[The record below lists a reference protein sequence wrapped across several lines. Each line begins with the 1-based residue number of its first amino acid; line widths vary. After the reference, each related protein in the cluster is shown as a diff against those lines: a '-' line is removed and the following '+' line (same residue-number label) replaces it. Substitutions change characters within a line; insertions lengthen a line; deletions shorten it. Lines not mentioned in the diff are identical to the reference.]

1 MKKRN
6 TLGLCVLLLAMLTAC
21 GQEKSMEQA
30 TQREPA
36 AVDTEAE
43 AEEVSGTAYDDLIG
57 RYRELA
63 ADPDAFRDADGAG
76 EQNFLMLAGK
86 SGANGERTRRIS
98 WAMRSG
104 ISTVMACPS
113 WRSDTH
119 RNMVPICPVFLH
131 WQTERRSWSLEK
143 WETAIH
149 ACRMEAFFTMAA
161 AVHRKMDGAF
171 ISLRMMEQP

>member
-43 AEEVSGTAYDDLIG
+43 AEEVSGTAYDDLIR

-76 EQNFLMLAGK
+76 EQNFLMLAREIG
-86 SGANGERTRRIS
+86 
-98 WAMRSG
+98 
-104 ISTVMACPS
+104 
-113 WRSDTH
+113 
-119 RNMVPICPVFLH
+119 
-131 WQTERRSWSLEK
+131 TE
-143 WETAIH
+143 
-149 ACRMEAFFTMAA
+149 
-161 AVHRKMDGAF
+161 
-171 ISLRMMEQP
+171 